1 MIGRRNPWSLR
12 TATLL
17 VFLAA
22 AAMIFSGTTR
32 AADAPKKKVPAVDKT
47 MILVHGLWQD
57 GKDLQK
63 LSNLLGNNGFK
74 VLRFE
79 YASNEVMVEDA
90 SAELARFVRK
100 HAPTTEVHFVGF
112 SLGNLV
118 IRQCLGR
125 IQKLKPRPKVGRI
138 VMIAPPNHG
147 ARTAT
152 KYNKKRIGRLIGGPV
167 IRQLGP
173 EFNKLQPTLDT
184 PRDFGII
191 AGGKGDNIGY
201 SKKDLPGDDDDWLT
215 VETTRLSG
223 AADFRLVKAR
233 HAKLDDDSRVHKLAL
248 EFLENGYFE
257 SAQTRQR
264 IP

>member
-1 MIGRRNPWSLR
+1 MIGRRDPRSLR

-22 AAMIFSGTTR
+22 FFTTFSGTTR
-32 AADAPKKKVPAVDKT
+32 AADAPKKKVPAADKT
-47 MILVHGLWQD
+47 VILVHGLRQH

-63 LSNLLGNNGFK
+63 LSDHLENNRFK

-79 YASNEVMVEDA
+79 YASTEVMVEDA
-90 SAELARFVRK
+90 SAELAKFIHKR
-100 HAPTTEVHFVGF
+100 APATEVHFVGF

-118 IRQCLGR
+118 IRQCLGS
-125 IQKLKPRPKVGRI
+125 IQKLKPRPKIGRI

-152 KYNKKRIGRLIGGPV
+152 KYNKKKLGRFIGGPV
-167 IRQLGP
+167 IGQLGP
-173 EFNKLQPTLDT
+173 EFNKLQPTLTT
-184 PRDFGII
+184 PKDFGII
-191 AGGKGDNIGY
+191 AGGKGDKVGY

-233 HAKLDDDSRVHKLAL
+233 HSKLDDDPRVHKLAL
-248 EFLENGYFE
+248 EFLKNGYFE
-257 SAQTRQR
+257 SGQTRQR